1 MFKKIVLLCICLLLA
16 NSNNV
21 ETQSNFPSDMESENV
36 IVAVIDSEINTEHEF
51 LKERCLEGKEFL
63 LNEKSK
69 VDHGTA
75 VAGAVV
81 KYSQITANKLNK
93 KSSVTIVPVEINVED
108 IQTDGGVLLSQ
119 AIEYAIDRGAKVI
132 NMSFSSAV
140 PNMHVY
146 EKIRYGIEKEVIFV
160 SAAGNTG
167 LDTYSFPAAYE
178 GVISVGSCYMENGK
192 YYKSNFSNA
201 NNDVALLVE
210 GEKILLPD
218 KVNYSEKTGTSYSAG
233 ALSGILG
240 ELISRTTLMIPP
252 TPEH

>member
-1 MFKKIVLLCICLLLA
+1 MLL
-16 NSNNV
+16 
-21 ETQSNFPSDMESENV
+21 T
-36 IVAVIDSEINTEHEF
+36 
-51 LKERCLEGKEFL
+51 
-63 LNEKSK
+63 
-69 VDHGTA
+69 
-75 VAGAVV
+75 
-81 KYSQITANKLNK
+81 
-93 KSSVTIVPVEINVED
+93 
-108 IQTDGGVLLSQ
+108 
-119 AIEYAIDRGAKVI
+119 GAKVI